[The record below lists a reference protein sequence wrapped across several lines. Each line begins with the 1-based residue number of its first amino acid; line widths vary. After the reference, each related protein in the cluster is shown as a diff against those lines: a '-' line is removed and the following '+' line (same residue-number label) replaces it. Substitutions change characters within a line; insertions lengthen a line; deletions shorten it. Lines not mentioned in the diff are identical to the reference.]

1 MPVRF
6 LVEFAPG
13 SDPHDLIVASSAAHI
28 VDRLPS
34 VGIADRLFVEQC
46 RGRGVM
52 RRENSW
58 R

>member
-6 LVEFAPG
+6 PLEFAPG

-28 VDRLPS
+28 VERLPS
-34 VGIADRLFVEQC
+34 TGVVDRLSVEQC